1 MLNFVHAE
9 RYPVDLERRCHG
21 VGCLLKNE
29 VVQLSDVVF
38 NPRLDVETNPAYL
51 LDQVLPVRFHRPP
64 PAVAVCSG
72 IIDIPDIVHQYAPE
86 QYADRL
92 LGEAERL
99 RSLVPEL
106 QLHSDP
112 VLIFRQ
118 VPFCR
123 FVVNTD

>member
-51 LDQVLPVRFHRPP
+51 VNQVLPVRLHGPP
-64 PAVAVCSG
+64 PAVAVRSG
-72 IIDIPDIVHQYAPE
+72 IIDIPDVVHQHAPE
-86 QYADRL
+86 QLPDRL

-106 QLHSDP
+106 QLHPDP
-112 VLIFRQ
+112 VLVLRQ
-118 VPFCR
+118 AAFCR
-123 FVVNTD
+123 LVVNTD